1 MPNRDL
7 SERCTMSFR
16 PPCTVWKALSP
27 LHLSYK
33 ITSEIDGNSKH
44 SPNHCRSVQS
54 IPKASQRGPDGSKY
68 DPKWLPKTSQNSK
81 KIGLAPPRPPAPSKS
96 SHWPP
101 QMLPNGAH
109 NVPESPQMSSKIVQ
123 NCSATAVLE
132 RRRAEENKS
141 RRVSFDICR
150 SLVAN
155 HRIIHSSSAREI
167 GGRGGSL

>member
-68 DPKWLPKTSQNSK
+68 DPKWLPKTSQNTK
-81 KIGLAPPRPPAPSKS
+81 KIGVAHLGRRPPPKAATGLPRCSQMAPIMYRKAPKCLQKLFKIV
-96 SHWPP
+96 PP
-101 QMLPNGAH
+101 LLFWKEEEQKRTR
-109 NVPESPQMSSKIVQ
+109 VEESPSISVD
-123 NCSATAVLE
+123 LW
-132 RRRAEENKS
+132 
-141 RRVSFDICR
+141 
-150 SLVAN
+150 
-155 HRIIHSSSAREI
+155 
-167 GGRGGSL
+167 